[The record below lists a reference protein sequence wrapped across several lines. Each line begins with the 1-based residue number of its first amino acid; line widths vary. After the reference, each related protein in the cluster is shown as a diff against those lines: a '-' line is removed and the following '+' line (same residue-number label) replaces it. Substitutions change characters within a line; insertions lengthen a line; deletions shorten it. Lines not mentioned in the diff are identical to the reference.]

1 MKNIATGDVLERIR
15 RLAPSHVTAPFKTVA
30 EWREWQLSE
39 GQKRCE
45 EINRQNRQLR
55 VEKILNRSGIQPL
68 HRKCSFSNY
77 QVQNEGQRYALSQAK
92 SIADELMT
100 GCTNFAFSGKP
111 GTGKN
116 HLAAAIGNRLLKDGQ
131 TVIVVTPGDS
141 NIINDNARRL
151 HHYFSLFPAL
161 IPCTSVLVVTF
172 RRSIYVGTGPFS
184 VLREST

>member
-15 RLAPSHVTAPFKTVA
+15 RLAPSHVIAPFKTVA

-100 GCTNFAFSGKP
+100 G
-111 GTGKN
+111 
-116 HLAAAIGNRLLKDGQ
+116 
-131 TVIVVTPGDS
+131 
-141 NIINDNARRL
+141 
-151 HHYFSLFPAL
+151 
-161 IPCTSVLVVTF
+161 
-172 RRSIYVGTGPFS
+172 
-184 VLREST
+184 